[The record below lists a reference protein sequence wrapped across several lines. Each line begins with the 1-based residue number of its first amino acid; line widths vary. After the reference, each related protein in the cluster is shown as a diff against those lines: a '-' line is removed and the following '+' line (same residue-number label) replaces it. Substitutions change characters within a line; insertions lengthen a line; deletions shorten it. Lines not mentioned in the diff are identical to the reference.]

1 MQTNSLNEG
10 KDHKQF
16 GNEFSDTPQLLSK
29 IEASKSKDWPGGLAY
44 AFVAKLMKKY
54 KLDDT
59 LAVAEQTT
67 KLMSLKLK
75 KNEDPETL
83 GDAIV
88 VLEMGTVT
96 QSSRARGWL
105 QL

>member
-1 MQTNSLNEG
+1 
-10 KDHKQF
+10 
-16 GNEFSDTPQLLSK
+16 
-29 IEASKSKDWPGGLAY
+29 
-44 AFVAKLMKKY
+44 MKKY

-75 KNEDPETL
+75 KNEDPEML